1 MGNAP
6 PPPDGPEG
14 PPATAAAPS
23 TGAAVEVVD
32 DPLLEPDGLDDS
44 ALVQPSALRPASD
57 LERLEI
63 DLTLEGIYRH
73 YGFDFRNYARAS
85 MRRRLWNQVR
95 AEKLTTISALLDR
108 VLHDVDCMERLL
120 LMLSVNVTAMYRDP
134 TFFRAFREQVVP
146 LLRSHPF
153 IRIWHA
159 GCSTGEEVYSMAIL
173 LEEEG
178 LYNRCRLYATDMN
191 EAVLRRAQTGIFPI
205 EVMQEYTANYLRS
218 GAKEHFAS
226 YYTARYGHAIF
237 KQSLRRNIVF
247 SHHNLVTDGS
257 FNEFHVIICRN
268 VMIYF
273 NEQLQTRVHELFYD
287 SLRRFGVL
295 ALGRKESLSGT
306 PHQHDYED
314 INAAEKLYRRRSV

>member
-1 MGNAP
+1 MGSGSSS
-6 PPPDGPEG
+6 DGPETPPG
-14 PPATAAAPS
+14 PAAAAP
-23 TGAAVEVVD
+23 ALVPEVVD
-32 DPLLEPDGLDDS
+32 DPLLEPDEGLDID
-44 ALVQPSALRPASD
+44 APLPSALRPASD
-57 LERLEI
+57 VERLEI
-63 DLTLEGIYRH
+63 ELILEAIYRH

-95 AEKLTTISALLDR
+95 AEKLTTITALLDR

-153 IRIWHA
+153 VRIWHA

-178 LYNRCRLYATDMN
+178 LYGRCRLYATDMN

-218 GAKEHFAS
+218 GAREHFAR

-237 KQSLRRNIVF
+237 KQPLRRNIVF

-273 NEQLQTRVHELFYD
+273 NEQLQARVHELFYD

-306 PHQHDYED
+306 PHQHDYEE
-314 INAAEKLYRRRSV
+314 INSNEKLYRRRGV